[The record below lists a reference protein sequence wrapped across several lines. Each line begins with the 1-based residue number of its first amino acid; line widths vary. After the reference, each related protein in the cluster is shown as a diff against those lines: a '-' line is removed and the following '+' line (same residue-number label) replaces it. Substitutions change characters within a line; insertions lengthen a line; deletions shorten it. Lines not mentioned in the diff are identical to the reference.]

1 MEHLFYSEGEA
12 AMAIHLIYEAVVRG
26 DRDSVETEVKKAIE
40 ARTAPETIL
49 NEGLIKAMDEV
60 GKRFES
66 GDFFVPEML
75 IAARAMK
82 AGVVILT
89 PLLITSGVK
98 PIGKVVIGTVAGDLH
113 DIGKNLVGLML
124 EGSGFEVIDVG
135 TDVSSERFIE
145 AVRKEKPNLL
155 GLSALLTTTMSGM
168 TEVIKKLN
176 ENNLREN
183 LKIFIGGAPV
193 TQTFA
198 DQIGADGYADD
209 AASASRKAKELMGH

>member
-1 MEHLFYSEGEA
+1 MDNNS
-12 AMAIHLIYEAVVRG
+12 IYEAVIRG
-26 DRDSVETEVKKAIE
+26 DRTAVESGVKKALE
-40 ARTAPETIL
+40 EGTEPVVIL

-66 GDFFVPEML
+66 GEFFVPEML

-82 AGVVILT
+82 TGVAILG
-89 PLLITSGVK
+89 PRLINSGVK
-98 PIGKVVIGTVAGDLH
+98 PIGRVVIGTVAGDLH

-124 EGSGFEVIDVG
+124 EGAGFEVIDVG

-145 AVRKEKPNLL
+145 AVRNEKPNLL

-168 TEVIKKLN
+168 TEVIKKLI
-176 ENNLREN
+176 ENNLRD
-183 LKIFIGGAPV
+183 KVKVFIGGAPV

-198 DQIGADGYADD
+198 DQIGADAYADD
-209 AASASRKAKELMGH
+209 AAAASRKAKELLSGS

>member
-1 MEHLFYSEGEA
+1 
-12 AMAIHLIYEAVVRG
+12 MAIHLIYEAVVRG

>member
-1 MEHLFYSEGEA
+1 MDLTA
-12 AMAIHLIYEAVVRG
+12 IYEAVVRG
-26 DRDSVETEVKKAIE
+26 DRNAVEAGVKKAIE
-40 ARTAPETIL
+40 EGAEPNVIL

-66 GDFFVPEML
+66 GEYFVPEML

-82 AGVVILT
+82 TGVAVLG
-89 PLLITSGVK
+89 PHLINSGVK
-98 PIGKVVIGTVAGDLH
+98 PVGKVVIGTVAGDLH

-124 EGSGFEVIDVG
+124 EGAGFEVIDVG
-135 TDVSSERFIE
+135 TDVSIERFVE
-145 AVRKEKPNLL
+145 AVRNEKPNLL

-176 ENNLREN
+176 ENNQREN

-193 TQTFA
+193 TQAFA

-209 AASASRKAKELMGH
+209 AAGASRKARELLGL

>member
-1 MEHLFYSEGEA
+1 MDLNS
-12 AMAIHLIYEAVVRG
+12 IYEAVIRG
-26 DRDSVETEVKKAIE
+26 DRTAVEAGVKGAVEEGTEPDV
-40 ARTAPETIL
+40 IL
-49 NEGLIKAMDEV
+49 NEGLISAMDEV

-66 GDFFVPEML
+66 GEFFVPEML

-82 AGVVILT
+82 TGVAVLG
-89 PLLITSGVK
+89 PLLINSGVK

-124 EGSGFEVIDVG
+124 EGAGFEVIDVG
-135 TDVSSERFIE
+135 TDVSSQRFIE
-145 AVRKEKPNLL
+145 AVRSEKPNLL

-168 TEVIKKLN
+168 TEVIKKLI
-176 ENNLREN
+176 ENNLRDG

-198 DQIGADGYADD
+198 DQIGADAYADD
-209 AASASRKAKELMGH
+209 AAGASRKAKELLRI

>member
-1 MEHLFYSEGEA
+1 MDINS
-12 AMAIHLIYEAVVRG
+12 IYEAVVRG
-26 DRDSVETEVKKAIE
+26 DRNAVETDVKKAVE
-40 ARTAPETIL
+40 EGTAPDLIL

-82 AGVVILT
+82 AGVAILR
-89 PLLITSGVK
+89 PLLVTSGVK
-98 PIGKVVIGTVAGDLH
+98 PLGKVVIGTIAGDLH

-124 EGSGFEVIDVG
+124 EGTGFEVIDVG

-145 AVRKEKPNLL
+145 AVRNEKPDLL

-183 LKIFIGGAPV
+183 LKVFIGGAPV

-209 AASASRKAKELMGH
+209 AASASRKAKELLGL

>member
-1 MEHLFYSEGEA
+1 MDINA
-12 AMAIHLIYEAVVRG
+12 VYEAVVRG
-26 DRDSVETEVKKAIE
+26 DKNEAEAGVKKAVE
-40 ARTAPETIL
+40 EGMAPDHIL
-49 NEGLIKAMDEV
+49 NDGLIKAMNEV

-82 AGVVILT
+82 AGVAILK
-89 PLLITSGVK
+89 PLLVTSGVK

-124 EGSGFEVIDVG
+124 EGAGFEVIDAG
-135 TDVSSERFIE
+135 SDVSSELFVE
-145 AVRKEKPNLL
+145 AVRNEKPNLL
-155 GLSALLTTTMSGM
+155 GLSALLTTTMTGM

-176 ENNLREN
+176 ENNLRDT
-183 LKIFIGGAPV
+183 LKVFIGGAPV
-193 TQTFA
+193 TQSFA

-209 AASASRKAKELMGH
+209 AASASRKAKELLGLS

>member
-1 MEHLFYSEGEA
+1 MDINS
-12 AMAIHLIYEAVVRG
+12 IYEAVIRG
-26 DRDSVETEVKKAIE
+26 DRTAVESGVIKALE
-40 ARTAPETIL
+40 QGTKPEMIL

-60 GKRFES
+60 GRRFES
-66 GDFFVPEML
+66 GEFFVPEML

-82 AGVVILT
+82 TGVAVLG
-89 PLLITSGVK
+89 PQLINSGVK

-124 EGSGFEVIDVG
+124 EGAGFEVVDVG

-145 AVRKEKPNLL
+145 AVRKENPDLL

-168 TEVIKKLN
+168 TEVINKLI
-176 ENNLREN
+176 ENNLRD
-183 LKIFIGGAPV
+183 KVKVFIGGAPV

-198 DQIGADGYADD
+198 RQIGADAYADD
-209 AASASRKAKELMGH
+209 AAGASRKAKELLSGS

>member
-1 MEHLFYSEGEA
+1 MDIKS
-12 AMAIHLIYEAVVRG
+12 IYEAVVRG
-26 DRDSVETEVKKAIE
+26 DRNAVEADVKKAVEEGTSPDI
-40 ARTAPETIL
+40 IL

-82 AGVVILT
+82 AGVAILT
-89 PLLITSGVK
+89 PLLVTSGVK
-98 PIGKVVIGTVAGDLH
+98 PLGKVVIGTVAGDLH

-124 EGSGFEVIDVG
+124 EGAGFEVIDVG

-145 AVRKEKPNLL
+145 AVRNEKPNLL
-155 GLSALLTTTMSGM
+155 GLSALLTTTMAGM
-168 TEVIKKLN
+168 TEVIKKIN

-183 LKIFIGGAPV
+183 IKVFIGGAPV

-198 DQIGADGYADD
+198 EQIGADGYADD
-209 AASASRKAKELMGH
+209 AASASRKAKELLGL

>member
-1 MEHLFYSEGEA
+1 MDINSIF
-12 AMAIHLIYEAVVRG
+12 EAVVKG
-26 DRDSVETEVKKAIE
+26 DRTAVDARVKRAIE
-40 ARTAPETIL
+40 EGAAPDVIL

-82 AGVVILT
+82 AGVAILG
-89 PLLITSGVK
+89 PHLINSGVK

-124 EGSGFEVIDVG
+124 EGAGFEVVDVG
-135 TDVSSERFIE
+135 TDVSSERFVE
-145 AVRKEKPNLL
+145 AVRSEKPNLV

-176 ENNLREN
+176 DNNLRDSV
-183 LKIFIGGAPV
+183 KVFVGGAPV
-193 TQTFA
+193 TQTYA

-209 AASASRKAKELMGH
+209 AASASRKAKELLGL

>member
-1 MEHLFYSEGEA
+1 MDIKA
-12 AMAIHLIYEAVVRG
+12 IYEAVIRG
-26 DRDSVETEVKKAIE
+26 DRTAVEAGVKKALE
-40 ARTAPETIL
+40 EGTKPDVIL

-66 GDFFVPEML
+66 GEFFVPEML

-82 AGVVILT
+82 TGVAILG
-89 PLLITSGVK
+89 PLLVNSGVK

-124 EGSGFEVIDVG
+124 EGAGFEVVDLG
-135 TDVSSERFIE
+135 TDVSSERFVA
-145 AVRKEKPNLL
+145 AVRDEKPSLL

-168 TEVIKKLN
+168 TEVIQKLT
-176 ENNLREN
+176 ENKLRDMV
-183 LKIFIGGAPV
+183 KVFIGGAPV

-198 DQIGADGYADD
+198 DQIGADAYADD
-209 AASASRKAKELMGH
+209 AAAASRKAKELLSGS

>member
-1 MEHLFYSEGEA
+1 MDINA
-12 AMAIHLIYEAVVRG
+12 IYEAVVMG
-26 DRDSVETEVKKAIE
+26 DKNAAETGVKKAVE
-40 ARTAPETIL
+40 EGMAPDLIL
-49 NEGLIKAMDEV
+49 NDGLIKAMNEV

-82 AGVVILT
+82 AGVAILK
-89 PLLITSGVK
+89 PLLVNLGLK

-135 TDVSSERFIE
+135 SDVSSERFVE
-145 AVRKEKPNLL
+145 AVRNEKPNLL
-155 GLSALLTTTMSGM
+155 GLSALLTTTMTGM

-176 ENNLREN
+176 ENNLRDT
-183 LKIFIGGAPV
+183 LKVFIGGAPV
-193 TQTFA
+193 TQSFA

-209 AASASRKAKELMGH
+209 AASASRKAKELLGLS